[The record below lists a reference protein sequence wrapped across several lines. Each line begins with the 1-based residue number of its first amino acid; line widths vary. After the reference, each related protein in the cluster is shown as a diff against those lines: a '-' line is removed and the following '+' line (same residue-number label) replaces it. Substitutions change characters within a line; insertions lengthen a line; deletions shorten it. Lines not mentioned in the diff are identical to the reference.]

1 MNASARFISE
11 FARCQRQLHAF
22 ICSVVWNLAEADDV
36 LQETN
41 LVLWQKAEQYDDSRD
56 FLAWAMRF
64 AQLQAMAW
72 VKRRNRLP
80 LLIEPGLLELLAS
93 EALAES
99 LECEAQ
105 RVALSACIEKLPAD
119 HRALIASRYEPDAS
133 VNEMAAARHT
143 SPKALSEMLRRIR
156 RALLACVMKTL
167 SEESYA

>member
-1 MNASARFISE
+1 MAASARFIAE

-41 LVLWQKAEQYDDSRD
+41 LTLWQKADQYDDSRD

-64 AQLQAMAW
+64 AQLQALAW
-72 VKRRNRLP
+72 LKRRNRLP

-99 LECEAQ
+99 LEGESQ
-105 RVALSACIEKLPAD
+105 RVALSSCIEKLSPD

-133 VNEMAAARHT
+133 VNAMASARHT

-156 RALLACVMKTL
+156 RSLLDCIMKTL
-167 SEESYA
+167 SEEAYA